1 MHGSRVTVGRTL
13 AMPLLL
19 LLGTAPAVLAQTWA
33 VSQGRVGVVCPL
45 TVGGRFEA
53 KTTSVTGKVAL
64 TEGSRDVTGA
74 FVVDLR
80 TLDTGI
86 GLRDAHLRDNYL
98 EVSRGPGYD
107 TAVLDAIVLEAPA
120 PVAGQS
126 VTLRFR
132 GVLTLHGQGAPVA
145 GIAEVSHKKDR
156 LEVKVSFPMRI
167 DLHAIARPTYLG
179 VGVMNQIEVTVRATL
194 KATAAMSSP

>member
-1 MHGSRVTVGRTL
+1 MHGSRAMVGRTL
-13 AMPLLL
+13 GMLLLL
-19 LLGTAPAVLAQTWA
+19 LLGGVDTVLAQTWQ
-33 VSQGRVGVVCPL
+33 VSQGRVAVVCPL

-53 KTTSVTGKVAL
+53 KTTSVTGKV
-64 TEGSRDVTGA
+64 TVIEGSRDVTGA

-120 PVAGQS
+120 PAAGRSAS
-126 VTLRFR
+126 VRFR

-145 GIAEVSHKKDR
+145 GTADVSHKGDR
-156 LEVKVSFPMRI
+156 LDLKVSFPMRI
-167 DLHAIARPTYLG
+167 DVHGIARPTYLG

-194 KATAAMSSP
+194 KPAAMSSP